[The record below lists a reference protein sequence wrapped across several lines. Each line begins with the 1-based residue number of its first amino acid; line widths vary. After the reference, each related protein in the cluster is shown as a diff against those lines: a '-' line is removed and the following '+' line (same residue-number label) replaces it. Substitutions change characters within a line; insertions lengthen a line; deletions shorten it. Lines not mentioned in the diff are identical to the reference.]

1 MDDLETRKFKAEEEY
16 REVLKWVSL
25 EEDKV
30 YEKLKASGKLKFG
43 LDVNSEAYRYIYEE
57 MRKRTKEIVYKY
69 DLPNKDKWS

>member
-1 MDDLETRKFKAEEEY
+1 MDDLEMRKLKAEEEY
-16 REVLKWVSL
+16 REVLKWASL

-30 YEKLKASGKLKFG
+30 YEKLKASGKINIG
-43 LDVNSEAYRYIYEE
+43 LDGNSENYKYIYEE